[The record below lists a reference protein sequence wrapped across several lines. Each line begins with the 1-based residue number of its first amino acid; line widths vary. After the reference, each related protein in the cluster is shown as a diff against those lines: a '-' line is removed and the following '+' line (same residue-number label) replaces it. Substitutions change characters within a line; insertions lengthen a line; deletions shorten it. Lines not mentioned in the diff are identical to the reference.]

1 MMYCEVE
8 GREHVTEEL
17 SVVVPTT
24 DKRRHVCSHIH
35 SNDLDGKE
43 LFLKGQ
49 IEPLFPCTH
58 AFLFFFSF
66 SIVLTESMYYFYS
79 VLPQLRA
86 SIRPSTIQHY
96 NMVINGLGPKLTRS
110 L

>member
-1 MMYCEVE
+1 MTISIKTSMMYCEV
-8 GREHVTEEL
+8 GGMEHVTEEL
-17 SVVVPTT
+17 YNTIPTA

-49 IEPLFPCTH
+49 TEPLFPCTH
-58 AFLFFFSF
+58 ASFSF

-79 VLPQLRA
+79 Q
-86 SIRPSTIQHY
+86 SHH
-96 NMVINGLGPKLTRS
+96 N
-110 L
+110 